1 VKRTLVLDAGALI
14 AGDRNDPTIVALVK
28 AARTRRASILLP
40 AGALA
45 EVWRSG
51 ANQANLARFL
61 KAVDDVVAIDID
73 AAKRA
78 GELLGGSQLQVGPID
93 AHVSDVAIRNAPSL
107 IVTSDRRDI
116 ESLLAIGKPSDVA
129 LHVV

>member
-51 ANQANLARFL
+51 AKQANLARFL

>member
-1 VKRTLVLDAGALI
+1 MKRTIVLDAGARI
-14 AGDRNDPTIVALVK
+14 AGDRNDPAIVALVK
-28 AARTRRASILLP
+28 AARKRRASILLP

-51 ANQANLARFL
+51 AKQANLARFL
-61 KAVDDVVAIDID
+61 KAVDDVVAMDID

-78 GELLGGSQLQVGPID
+78 GELLGRSRLQVGPID